1 MGVEPLAVERRSAEQ
16 TDAQKWRTQ
25 IAHLRALSAAKAD
38 EVFADSEYTRQ
49 FLAHLKTSRTLQ
61 LSHQW
66 LRGKL
71 LLLRPDITVVDMGC
85 GQNPFVDL
93 PCRVIGLDRHN
104 QPKQPSSQYVRG
116 KMENP
121 PLLDKSADV
130 LIYSLSLFGTASDL
144 MAYFAHAVRI
154 LRGGGHLFIVEPD
167 STFTPVGLARF
178 VNGLSQFGFEL
189 VGSVK
194 DLWSEDGANLKGMHF
209 TLTGELGN
217 PEAGMFE
224 RK

>member
-1 MGVEPLAVERRSAEQ
+1 
-16 TDAQKWRTQ
+16 
-25 IAHLRALSAAKAD
+25 
-38 EVFADSEYTRQ
+38 
-49 FLAHLKTSRTLQ
+49 
-61 LSHQW
+61 
-66 LRGKL
+66 
-71 LLLRPDITVVDMGC
+71 
-85 GQNPFVDL
+85 
-93 PCRVIGLDRHN
+93 
-104 QPKQPSSQYVRG
+104 
-116 KMENP
+116 MENP

-167 STFTPVGLARF
+167 STFTSIGLARF

-194 DLWSEDGANLKGMHF
+194 DLWSEDGAKLKGMHF